1 MNRLNVQSE
10 LLTELSD
17 EQQEIVSGG
26 ISFDDVIK
34 TDFDFSKQS
43 LAFGANATSGAMGS
57 NVTQV
62 VAAEN
67 IDVYTSAAKNFSIDF
82 DPKSYGY

>member
-26 ISFDDVIK
+26 ISFDDYIK
-34 TDFDFSKQS
+34 TDFDFSKETF
-43 LAFGANATSGAMGS
+43 AFRANATSGPMGS

-67 IDVYTSAAKNFSIDF
+67 IDIYTSAAKEFSINF
-82 DPKSYGY
+82 DPSSYGY

>member
-26 ISFDDVIK
+26 ISLKDMIS
-34 TDFDFSKQS
+34 TDYDFSQEV
-43 LAFGANATSGAMGS
+43 LAFKADAKSGPGGS
-57 NVTQV
+57 NVSQV

-67 IDVYTSAAKNFSIDF
+67 TDLYTSAAKDFLIDF
-82 DPKSYGY
+82 DKRYAY